1 MMLRATLL
9 AFGVLTMWGGTTQA
23 QTCADQNK
31 ACIGRGH
38 TPAECAKSTNSCL
51 TSGRWIGPA
60 GREFP
65 ISKKK

>member
-1 MMLRATLL
+1 MFRSTLL
-9 AFGVLTMWGGTTQA
+9 AIGVLTLLGSTAQA

-51 TSGRWIGPA
+51 STGRWIGPA

>member
-1 MMLRATLL
+1 MLRPVLL
-9 AFGVLTMWGGTTQA
+9 ALGFLTILNGAAQA

-51 TSGRWIGPA
+51 STGRWIGPA